1 MLEFLQPFHPKV
13 VHFPIALFI
22 TALGLEVSSWIFNRD
37 SLHKSAWHLYIVAAF
52 LSIVVVRTGI
62 WEEER
67 LHLHHPV
74 LELHETYALWTMWIS
89 LGALPML
96 WILKR
101 MAQKIFRVVFALV
114 LVVISGLITF
124 TAHQGGRLVY
134 EYGVGVSP

>member
-1 MLEFLQPFHPKV
+1 MLEFLQPIHPKI

-22 TALGLEVSSWIFNRD
+22 TALGLEVCSWIFNRD

-62 WEEER
+62 WEEAR

-89 LGALPML
+89 LGALPVL
-96 WILKR
+96 WIMKR
-101 MAQKIFRVVFALV
+101 MAQKVFRVVFALV
-114 LVVISGLITF
+114 LIVISGLITV

-134 EYGVGVSP
+134 EYGVGVSQ